1 MKVIKIEGLVPR
13 YIKTVA
19 IFFAVWIAAAL
30 MFEGFLP
37 IVLGIIFFL
46 SLIFTIP
53 YLIVKDIHK
62 VGEMLVE
69 DYKESI
75 EEPRKS
81 TDNTFNKD
89 NVVDVEYKEI
99 EK

>member
-1 MKVIKIEGLVPR
+1 MKVIKLEGLVPR

-19 IFFAVWIAAAL
+19 IFFTIWIASAL
-30 MFEGFLP
+30 IFDGFLP
-37 IVLGIIFFL
+37 IVLGIIFFF

-53 YLIVKDIHK
+53 YLIFKDIHK

-69 DYKESI
+69 EYKESI
-75 EEPRKS
+75 QETKKS
-81 TDNTFNKD
+81 TDNKFNKN